1 MVETPENQNQA
12 ENCAKFVIMDMEAE
26 LKRQEDISRFER
38 FNKWCNQMG
47 IIAPKLEYP
56 AFFKGGLCGVR
67 VTGDIAHNEAMLS
80 VPYKVILTSQKAK

>member
-1 MVETPENQNQA
+1 
-12 ENCAKFVIMDMEAE
+12 MEAE

-56 AFFKGGLCGVR
+56 AFFKGGLCEGK
-67 VTGDIAHNEAMLS
+67 NPNKKWLLN
-80 VPYKVILTSQKAK
+80 KLLKILQTKIKITPLKYW